1 MPNLILTGVGPC
13 ENGDGITGT
22 VYENTYFEEIPW
34 SNGKFYKG
42 NDSSNT
48 IEFDTHIGPNYKIS
62 VSMDKNKKVSINIS
76 MIDSDGFLNNG
87 IVGIELWDDSHKNNV
102 GRIMDIWFS
111 SQGSLSITDINCS
124 ALNLPIYVRPIC
136 SYCHTPLTNT
146 AVYGYNSKCKDKSSG
161 KLQGYKIVNAHTHV
175 NRPDPP
181 MLMSTSGTTAI
192 LYHHVDGHTTRIGR
206 FKGPG
211 DGYELKNTASDTS
224 KAIFTDLEMGLGT
237 HFISQTYCGTD
248 CTNSE
253 SNRWFESVHSTL
265 VNTWD
270 ITADCTEITSNK
282 LSYKVTQIPGSMPS
296 TFNYNIKCALYA
308 SESDRNSF
316 ANPVTSIQ
324 TISNNSG
331 TVSFTGLQGNKKY
344 YFRAWTD
351 ETKVH
356 DQNNKADNYIDL
368 ENTTNQ
374 SFSIRNISIYR
385 SATTLSI
392 TAVLNTSG
400 DSSNIKCNMTC
411 NGVTKTIS
419 ASSNSTATYI
429 TGFTGLT
436 SGKRYTINFLF
447 YNTSGTSLAAVR
459 YVTTYELTFSRPQ
472 TSTSAISLRTDTNS
486 TDAVVQTQVERV
498 SPNFTQYAWS
508 DVENGIKKIY
518 SDLQHNTEYICKA
531 RIKNCLACDDNGI
544 RTTTNDSMITRTV
557 KTNKLV
563 VELILDKVFRTQ
575 IIWKIGIYLDTPIP
589 SQLYGKDPITH
600 VKFTASSLKTY
611 VVPTEGYMCESVKR
625 NNSSDKYVVG
635 NTQMAYNET
644 TRKVYSNSLPYPY
657 CMYEVEVEITDG
669 YNKVKK
675 SLLAATS
682 FPYMKIFINND
693 WHNAMP
699 YIYKDGEWK
708 AAIPMVYNGSEFK
721 ICNTSE

>member
-1 MPNLILTGVGPC
+1 MSNLVLTGVGPC

-34 SNGKFYKG
+34 NNGKFYKG
-42 NDSSNT
+42 NDSSNN
-48 IEFDTHIGPNYKIS
+48 IEFNTHMGPNYKIS
-62 VSMDKNKKVSINIS
+62 VSMDKDKKVSIKVS
-76 MIDSDGFLNNG
+76 MVDLDGFFNDG

-102 GRIMDIWFS
+102 GRIMDVWFS

-124 ALNLPIYVRPIC
+124 ALSLPIYVRPIC
-136 SYCHTPLTNT
+136 SYCHKPLAKT
-146 AVYGYNSKCKDKSSG
+146 AVYGYDSKCKNASG
-161 KLQGYKIVNAHTHV
+161 KLQGYKIVTAHTHV

-181 MLMSTSGTTAI
+181 ILISTSGTTAT
-192 LYHHVDGHTTRIGR
+192 LFHHVDGHTTRIGR

-211 DGYELKNTASDTS
+211 AGYELKNTASDTS
-224 KAIFTDLEMGLGT
+224 NAIFTGLEMGLGT
-237 HFISQTYCGTD
+237 HFISQTYCGAD

-253 SNRWFESVHSTL
+253 SNRWFESAYSTP
-265 VNTWD
+265 VSTWD
-270 ITADCTEITSNK
+270 ITADCTEIASNK
-282 LSYKVTQIPGSMPS
+282 LSYRVTQTPGSMPS

-316 ANPVTSIQ
+316 TNPVTSIQ

-368 ENTTNQ
+368 ENITNQ
-374 SFSIRNISIYR
+374 SFSIRDISIYR

-392 TAVLNTSG
+392 TAVLNTSS
-400 DSSNIKCNMTC
+400 DASNIKCDMTC

-419 ASSNSTATYI
+419 TSNSTAVYI

-436 SGKRYTINFLF
+436 SGKKYKINFLF
-447 YNTSGTSLAAVR
+447 YNTSGTSLSAVR

-486 TDAVVQTQVERV
+486 TNAVVQTQVERV
-498 SPNFTQYAWS
+498 SPSFTQYAWS
-508 DVENGIKKIY
+508 DVENGTEKIY
-518 SDLQHNTEYICKA
+518 SSLQHNTEYICKA
-531 RIKNCLACDDNGI
+531 QIKNCLACDDNGI

-557 KTNKLV
+557 KTNELV
-563 VELILDKVFRTQ
+563 VALSLNKVFRTQ
-575 IIWKIGIYLDTPIP
+575 IIWNIGIYLDAQIP
-589 SQLYGKDPITH
+589 SHLYGADPITGE
-600 VKFTASSLKTY
+600 KFTASSLKTY

-635 NTQMAYNET
+635 NTRMTYNAT
-644 TRKVYSNSLPYPY
+644 TMKVYSNSLPYPY
-657 CMYEVEVEITDG
+657 CKYEVEVEITDG

-675 SLLAATS
+675 SLSAATS

-699 YIYKDGEWK
+699 YIYKNGKWQ

>member
-1 MPNLILTGVGPC
+1 MPNLVLTGVGPC

-34 SNGKFYKG
+34 NDGKFYKS

-48 IEFDTHIGPNYKIS
+48 IAFNTHVGPNYKIS
-62 VSMDKNKKVSINIS
+62 VSMNKNKKVSINVS
-76 MIDSDGFLNNG
+76 MVDSDGYCNNC

-102 GRIMDIWFS
+102 GRIMDTWFS
-111 SQGSLSITDINCS
+111 SQGPLSITDINCS
-124 ALNLPIYVRPIC
+124 VLDLPIYIRPIC
-136 SYCHTPLTNT
+136 SYCHSPSTNT
-146 AVYGYNSKCKDKSSG
+146 AVYGYNSRCKDESSG

-175 NRPDPP
+175 SKPDPP
-181 MLMSTSGTTAI
+181 ILISTSGTTAT
-192 LYHHVDGHTTRIGR
+192 LLHHVDGHTTRIGI
-206 FKGPG
+206 FKGPEA
-211 DGYELKNTASDTS
+211 GYELKNTTGATGN
-224 KAIFTDLEMGLGT
+224 AIFTGLEMGLGT

-253 SNRWFESVHSTL
+253 SNRWFESAYSTFAS
-265 VNTWD
+265 TWD

-282 LSYKVTQIPGSMPS
+282 LSYQVTQTPGSMSP
-296 TFNYNIKCALYA
+296 TFNYNIKCALYS

-316 ANPVTSIQ
+316 ANPVTPIQ

-331 TVSFTGLQGNKKY
+331 TVSFTGLQGSKKY

-356 DQNNKADNYIDL
+356 DQNNKADNYVDL
-368 ENTTNQ
+368 ENVTNQ

-392 TAVLNTSG
+392 TAVLNTNG
-400 DSSNIKCNMTC
+400 NASNIKCDMTC
-411 NGVTKTIS
+411 NGVTKTITTSSSS
-419 ASSNSTATYI
+419 AVYT

-436 SGKRYTINFLF
+436 SGKKYKIDLLF
-447 YNTSGTSLAAVR
+447 YNTSGISVSAVR
-459 YVTTYELTFSRPQ
+459 YITTYELTFSRPQ

-486 TDAVVQTQVERV
+486 TDAIVQTQVERV

-508 DVENGIKKIY
+508 DVENGTEKIY
-518 SDLQHNTEYICKA
+518 SSLQHNTEYICKA
-531 RIKNCLACDDNGI
+531 QIKNCLAYDDNGI
-544 RTTTNDSMITRTV
+544 RTTNNDSMITRTA

-563 VELILDKVFRTQ
+563 VELVLDKVFRTQ
-575 IIWKIGIYLDTPIP
+575 IVWKIGIYLDAPIP
-589 SQLYGKDPITH
+589 SQLYGADPITG

-625 NNSSDKYVVG
+625 NNNSDKYVAG
-635 NTQMAYNET
+635 NTQMLYNAT
-644 TRKVYSNSLPYPY
+644 TRKVYSTSLPYPY

-693 WHNAMP
+693 WHNIMP
-699 YIYKDGEWK
+699 YIYKNGKWQ

-721 ICNTSE
+721 ICNTNE

>member
-1 MPNLILTGVGPC
+1 MPP
-13 ENGDGITGT
+13 
-22 VYENTYFEEIPW
+22 
-34 SNGKFYKG
+34 
-42 NDSSNT
+42 
-48 IEFDTHIGPNYKIS
+48 
-62 VSMDKNKKVSINIS
+62 
-76 MIDSDGFLNNG
+76 
-87 IVGIELWDDSHKNNV
+87 
-102 GRIMDIWFS
+102 
-111 SQGSLSITDINCS
+111 
-124 ALNLPIYVRPIC
+124 
-136 SYCHTPLTNT
+136 
-146 AVYGYNSKCKDKSSG
+146 
-161 KLQGYKIVNAHTHV
+161 
-175 NRPDPP
+175 
-181 MLMSTSGTTAI
+181 
-192 LYHHVDGHTTRIGR
+192 
-206 FKGPG
+206 
-211 DGYELKNTASDTS
+211 
-224 KAIFTDLEMGLGT
+224 
-237 HFISQTYCGTD
+237 
-248 CTNSE
+248 
-253 SNRWFESVHSTL
+253 
-265 VNTWD
+265 
-270 ITADCTEITSNK
+270 
-282 LSYKVTQIPGSMPS
+282 

-316 ANPVTSIQ
+316 TNPVTSIQ

-351 ETKVH
+351 EEKVY
-356 DQNNKADNYIDL
+356 DQNNKADNYVDL

-374 SFSIRNISIYR
+374 SFSIRNISIYS
-385 SATTLSI
+385 SATTLSVS
-392 TAVLNTSG
+392 AVLNTNG
-400 DSSNIKCNMTC
+400 DTSDIKCDMIC
-411 NGVTKTIS
+411 NGVTKTVT
-419 ASSNSTATYI
+419 ASDSTSVYI

-436 SGKRYTINFLF
+436 SGKKYRIDFKF
-447 YNTSGTSLAAVR
+447 YNTSHTISLSTHKD
-459 YVTTYELTFSRPQ
+459 VTTYELTFSRPQ

-486 TDAVVQTQVERV
+486 ENAVVQTQVERV
-498 SPNFTQYAWS
+498 SPSFTQYAWS
-508 DVENGIKKIY
+508 DVENGIEKKY
-518 SDLQHNTEYICKA
+518 SDLQHDTEYICKA

-589 SQLYGKDPITH
+589 SQLYGKDPITD